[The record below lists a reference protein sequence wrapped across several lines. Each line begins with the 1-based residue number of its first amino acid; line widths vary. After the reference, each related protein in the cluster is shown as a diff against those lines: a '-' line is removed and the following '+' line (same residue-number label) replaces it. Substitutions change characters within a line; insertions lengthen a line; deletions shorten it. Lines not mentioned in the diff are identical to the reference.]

1 MFWLQHLQQFRDI
14 SPLKKVK
21 KNARNVTFRC
31 PLCLDKD
38 FGCVDNGRINT
49 KRCSLTMISRY
60 KLEKSERSIH
70 IIKGKILGLQ
80 SSRYGLQSVA
90 DMMEGVLFWKT
101 TSYCMSDNGLYYKK
115 RVQKCAWPWWKRDW
129 ILTCVLV
136 SVPVCAHVNECLLS
150 AIQSNRL
157 HQCLKMFSAFWTCF
171 KMKSFFFFF

>member
-1 MFWLQHLQQFRDI
+1 MEKKAFDTEIMLENVLTPTFTAI
-14 SPLKKVK
+14 SRHIPPKKSKK

-90 DMMEGVLFWKT
+90 DMMEGVLF
-101 TSYCMSDNGLYYKK
+101 
-115 RVQKCAWPWWKRDW
+115 
-129 ILTCVLV
+129 
-136 SVPVCAHVNECLLS
+136 
-150 AIQSNRL
+150 
-157 HQCLKMFSAFWTCF
+157 
-171 KMKSFFFFF
+171 